1 MALDDITFRQLL
13 DSVERFVRERLIPI
27 EAEVDATDEVPEKV
41 LDEMRALGLFGL
53 TIPPEYGG
61 LGLNS
66 EEEVQIWFALTYAA
80 PAFRS
85 IVSSNNGIGSQGIV
99 IDGTPAQKE
108 CYLARMARGELIG
121 SFCLTEPEAG
131 SDAASLRTTAIRDGD
146 SYVINGSKRFIS
158 NAPRAG
164 VLTVMARTDPGNKG
178 AGGVSAFIVDAKTP
192 GIRLGPSYKKMGQRG
207 AKACD
212 VFFEDCR
219 VPAETLIGG
228 VEGQGFK
235 TAMKVLD
242 RGRLGMASGCIGV
255 ARRLIREMVA
265 YATARRQFGQPI
277 ADFQLIQAMIADSET
292 EMHAARAMIMEA
304 ARLRDRGQRVTKLAS
319 MCKYFASEMVGRVAD
334 RAVQVH
340 GGAGYIADQPVERLY
355 RDARVFRLYEGTSQI
370 QQLLIARETI
380 RELMH

>member
-1 MALDDITFRQLL
+1 MALDEITFRQLL
-13 DSVERFVRERLIPI
+13 DSVDRFVRERLIPI
-27 EAEVDATDEVPEKV
+27 EAEVDATDEVPEKI

-66 EEEVQIWFALTYAA
+66 EEEVQIWFAFTYAA

-99 IDGTPAQKE
+99 IDGTKAQKDR
-108 CYLARMARGELIG
+108 YLARMASGKLIG

-178 AGGVSAFIVDAKTP
+178 SGGVSAFIVDATTP
-192 GIRLGPSYKKMGQRG
+192 GIRLGPSYRKMGQRG

-212 VFFEDCR
+212 VYFEDCR

-255 ARRLIREMVA
+255 ARRLIREMVT
-265 YATARRQFGQPI
+265 YATQRRQFGQPI